1 MVTIRET
8 KRGSLDPPALLDAV
22 ASSHI
27 SLITT
32 FPYLLSSTPEKA
44 SVLGEIVSSPLPLF
58 DQCEDWVCYEN
69 PFIKVA
75 LKLQ

>member
-8 KRGSLDPPALLDAV
+8 KMLDPPALLDTV

-32 FPYLLSSTPEKA
+32 FPSPLLSTPEKA
-44 SVLGEIVSSPLPLF
+44 SVLEEIVSSPLPLF
-58 DQCEDWVCYEN
+58 DQRKGWVC
-69 PFIKVA
+69 
-75 LKLQ
+75 